1 MKTSTDTSGKQR
13 LLSVLGGAL
22 VVGLYLCLLAGPT
35 SRNADAEDGVQAPD
49 EGVVFPLIEPRLSST
64 YGPRRHPVKKYN
76 KHHNG
81 VDLAAPKNS
90 HVRAVKA
97 GLVIF
102 ADAYAGFGKLVTIQH
117 SDGYVSLYG
126 HLNDILVNPGQKVAA
141 GELLGRVGS
150 TGLATGPH
158 LHFEWRKDGQPV
170 DPLKVFPFLA
180 EDAEG

>member
-1 MKTSTDTSGKQR
+1 MKRIDKTTG
-13 LLSVLGGAL
+13 LIPHVAL
-22 VVGLYLCLLAGPT
+22 ALLAVTICSLLIIG
-35 SRNADAEDGVQAPD
+35 SQALAQSKSQMEPSQVN
-49 EGVVFPLIEPRLSST
+49 GVVFPLIEPRLSST
-64 YGPRRHPVKKYN
+64 YGPRKHPVKKYN

-102 ADAYAGFGKLVTIQH
+102 ADSYAGFGKLVTIKH

-158 LHFEWRKDGQPV
+158 LHFEWRKNGKPV